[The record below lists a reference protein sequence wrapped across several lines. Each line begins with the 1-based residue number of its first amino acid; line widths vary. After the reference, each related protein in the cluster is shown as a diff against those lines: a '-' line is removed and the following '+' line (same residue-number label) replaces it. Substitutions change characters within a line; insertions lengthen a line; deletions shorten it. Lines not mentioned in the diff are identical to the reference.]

1 MILRIHTKKIIY
13 VVVGVFILLVL
24 YTLKNTGYFTRV
36 SGFVLSIILF
46 YMADIFFEL
55 KFRTRHYLIFII
67 VSAAGILMSPLYSL
81 SPIYDKVLHFVSP
94 ILLCV
99 LAFYLANKAE
109 VKFSTKLL
117 ITFSVIVASLAI
129 FEIVEYLLD
138 QLFDMKLQGVFIRDY
153 SGVSKL
159 KIIMDR
165 NDDTMIDLIFGTAG
179 SIFFVFYTWSTFIYK
194 KYIEK

>member
-13 VVVGVFILLVL
+13 IILGAFILIIL

-36 SGFVLSIILF
+36 SGFVLSIALF
-46 YMADIFFEL
+46 YMADVFFEL
-55 KFRTRHYLIFII
+55 KFRTRHYLIFIL
-67 VSAAGILMSPLYSL
+67 VSTTGILMSPLYSL
-81 SPIYDKVLHFVSP
+81 SQFYDKLLHFGSP
-94 ILLCV
+94 ILLCI

-129 FEIVEYLLD
+129 FEIGEYLLD
-138 QLFDMKLQGVFIRDY
+138 QLFNMKLQGVFLRDY

-165 NDDTMIDLIFGTAG
+165 NDDTMIDLIFGVAG
-179 SIFFVFYTWSTFIYK
+179 SILFVFYHWSSFIYK